1 LALIEEHKM
10 PENTESELELLRV
23 ECERLRKERDLA
35 RKERQDAEVA
45 LESESSARLKLL
57 AESLS
62 REIRE
67 RFLGSLKNALWTATL
82 LLGIATAGGLWKL
95 SDIVTARVD
104 EKIKEKEQDV
114 AQIRQQIIKSVVDF
128 ERQAQKSLED
138 IEKLRIQVAKES
150 DQATGEIRQA
160 KARILSL
167 EISSQGSRVTVSAA
181 APEGSG
187 IAAWFGSVSG
197 NVTAV
202 AGSQADKY
210 GYEDPKTSSGA
221 FSLRFQRALQDPSAD
236 TNQDGL
242 ISVAEAAAFARTT
255 LKRDGF
261 DQSPT
266 VAGNASEVAL
276 FSSSKS
282 KPAPE
287 RYKTVFAVVVGIN
300 KYKQPGANLR
310 GAVND
315 ARGFVNLME
324 RKEARLF
331 GKPSIEL
338 LTDEQATT
346 EGIKNAI
353 SALRKK
359 ATKDDLVVFY
369 FSGHV
374 ATVGTGQDVR
384 KVMYPTDGDFEK
396 GGYLTIR
403 EVVESIGT
411 VGAKN
416 ALLVVDG

>member
-1 LALIEEHKM
+1 M
-10 PENTESELELLRV
+10 PESADSEIEYLRA

-35 RKERQDAEVA
+35 RKEHQDAGA
-45 LESESSARLKLL
+45 LLESESSARLKLL

-62 REIRE
+62 REIRD
-67 RFLGSLKNALWTATL
+67 RFLGSLKNALWAGTL

-138 IEKLRIQVAKES
+138 IEKLRAQVAKES

-160 KARILSL
+160 KARVLSL
-167 EISSQGSRVTVSAA
+167 EISSPGGRVTVSAS

-187 IAAWFGSVSG
+187 TATWFGSVSG
-197 NVTAV
+197 GVVAV
-202 AGSQADKY
+202 AGSQADRY
-210 GYEDPKTSSGA
+210 GFEDSKTQSGA

-236 TNQDGL
+236 ANQDGK
-242 ISVAEAAAFARTT
+242 ISIEEAAIFAKAALR
-255 LKRDGF
+255 RDGF

-266 VAGNASEVAL
+266 VAGAASDVAL
-276 FSSSKS
+276 FATDRVRSEPK
-282 KPAPE
+282 K
-287 RYKTVFAVVVGIN
+287 YKRVFAVVVGIN
-300 KYKQPGANLR
+300 KYRQPNVNLR

-315 ARGFVNLME
+315 ARGFVNLLE
-324 RKEARLF
+324 RKDTGLF
-331 GKPSIEL
+331 ATSSVQL

-346 EGIKNAI
+346 EAIRSAI
-353 SALRKK
+353 SALRAT
-359 ATKDDLVVFY
+359 ATKDDLVLFY

-374 ATVGTGQDVR
+374 ASVGKDKDVQ

-396 GGYLTIR
+396 GGYLRIN
-403 EVVESIGT
+403 EVVENISA
-411 VGAKN
+411 VGAKH
-416 ALLVVDG
+416 ALVVVDG